1 MNSIILQIATRYLKT
16 IFLIFAVIALWQG
29 HNHPGG
35 GFIGG
40 LIASLATV
48 YSSIAYTNK
57 TIRSRIKVK
66 PTYFIGIGLICAL
79 TSLLPSILL
88 GSPIMKGYWVVFDM
102 PVFGLIKLGTP
113 LIFDIGVFFTVIG
126 ITLMFLFT
134 LSINEE

>member
-1 MNSIILQIATRYLKT
+1 MNSIILQIATKYLRP
-16 IFLIFAVIALWQG
+16 IFLIFAIIALWQG

-57 TIRSRIKVK
+57 TIRRRIKVK

-79 TSLLPSILL
+79 SSLLPSVFMGAPL
-88 GSPIMKGYWVVFDM
+88 MKGNWLVFDM
-102 PVFGLIKLGTP
+102 PVLGIIKLGTP
-113 LIFDIGVFFTVIG
+113 LLFDIGVFFTVIG